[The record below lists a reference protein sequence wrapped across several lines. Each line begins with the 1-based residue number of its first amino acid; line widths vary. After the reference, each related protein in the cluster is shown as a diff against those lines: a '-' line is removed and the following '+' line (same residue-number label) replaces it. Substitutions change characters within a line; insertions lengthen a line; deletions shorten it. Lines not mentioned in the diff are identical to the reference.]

1 MVVVLVHWLIKKGK
15 EEEFKKHWYSMT
27 IDDNSGLYREILTE
41 PDKNIHDTKFQTF
54 SLENPN
60 YTTFINIGIWKSL
73 DDFDKAIGKYI
84 PNVKITKKKG
94 KTIQQI
100 ELDDFEFKLRE
111 RIVLKTIKS
120 RGGSLPKADLKN

>member
-1 MVVVLVHWLIKKGK
+1 MVVVLVHWLIKIGK
-15 EEEFKKHWYSMT
+15 EEDFKKHWYKMT
-27 IDDNSGLYREILTE
+27 IDDNCGLYREILTE

-54 SLENPN
+54 SLENPK

-73 DDFDKAIGKYI
+73 EDFDKAIGKYI
-84 PNVKITKKKG
+84 PDVKVKTKNG

-111 RIVLKTIKS
+111 RIVLKTIKT
-120 RGGSLPKADLKN
+120 RGTTLPKADLKN

>member
-1 MVVVLVHWLIKKGK
+1 
-15 EEEFKKHWYSMT
+15 MT
-27 IDDNSGLYREILTE
+27 IDDKSGLYREILTE

>member
-15 EEEFKKHWYSMT
+15 EEDFKKHWYNMT

-60 YTTFINIGIWKSL
+60 YTTFINIGIWKTL
-73 DDFDKAIGKYI
+73 EHFDKAVGKYI
-84 PNVKITKKKG
+84 TNIITSKKKG
-94 KTIQQI
+94 KVIQQI

-120 RGGSLPKADLKN
+120 RGVALPKADLKN